1 MNAAAHRKDLIKA
14 LRANAHRHDLWSV
27 WSDFV
32 GMCAIALSNTVDLR
46 QRDEREAE
54 YLRMVGRYQAD
65 EVERFAHALGSLQL
79 CFHTGGHD
87 DVLGSV
93 FMELE
98 LGNKWA
104 GQFFTP
110 YHLCQAMAAMTLQDA
125 RQRIERDGFITVMDP
140 ATGGGAMLIAAA
152 EYLAQQ
158 DIAVPLRM
166 HATAQDIDAKAARMT
181 YVQLA
186 LLGVPD
192 VVITGNT
199 LSLEERERWYTP
211 AHVMF
216 GWSQRLQ
223 QRGQPE
229 AEHPQPIT
237 TERPAAHAPLQ
248 FGLFEEP
255 RAA

>member
-1 MNAAAHRKDLIKA
+1 MNAATHRKDLMKA

-32 GMCAIALSNTVDLR
+32 GMSAIALSNTVDLR

-54 YLRMVGRYQAD
+54 YLHIVGRYRAD
-65 EVERFAHALGSLQL
+65 EVERFAHALGALQL

-125 RQRIERDGFITVMDP
+125 RQRIDRDGFITVLDP

-181 YVQLA
+181 YVQLS
-186 LLGVPD
+186 LLGVPAM
-192 VVITGNT
+192 VVTGNT
-199 LSLEERERWYTP
+199 LTLEERERWYTP

-216 GWSQRLQ
+216 GWSQRLHSRRNATPAPVPPPFIAPAQ
-223 QRGQPE
+223 QDLF
-229 AEHPQPIT
+229 ALL
-237 TERPAAHAPLQ
+237 PA
-248 FGLFEEP
+248 
-255 RAA
+255 

>member
-1 MNAAAHRKDLIKA
+1 M
-14 LRANAHRHDLWSV
+14 S
-27 WSDFV
+27 
-32 GMCAIALSNTVDLR
+32 AIALSNTVDLR

-54 YLRMVGRYQAD
+54 YLRIVGRYRAD
-65 EVERFAHALGSLQL
+65 EVERFAHALGALQL

-125 RQRIERDGFITVMDP
+125 RQRIDRDGFITVLDP

-158 DIAVPLRM
+158 DIAVPLSM

-181 YVQLA
+181 YVQLS
-186 LLGVPD
+186 LLGVPA
-192 VVITGNT
+192 VVVTGNT
-199 LSLEERERWYTP
+199 LTLEERERWYTP

-216 GWSQRLQ
+216 GWTQRLHARRSAAPAPSPPPFIAPKQ
-223 QRGQPE
+223 QDLF
-229 AEHPQPIT
+229 ALL
-237 TERPAAHAPLQ
+237 PA
-248 FGLFEEP
+248 
-255 RAA
+255 